1 MNTIASVRQLISDV
15 INGNPAFSAGEKM
28 TFINYMVDRCTSV
41 EIAREF
47 IGNHNLAVVIPEDI
61 ASALLAEVETGTDRA
76 SYMADEGKDGHR
88 SNFTQLIGDRKTDK
102 EILGSNSMMDPQP
115 SITETF
121 SHGQHVCADG
131 FLVNASTADAE
142 ADKGAFSHSQQVC
155 ADGFLA
161 NASTADAEIVSAI
174 AEQDNGMSARVRRSQ
189 KLSPPLFCRSSYIDD
204 CADDRNWFPEK
215 KTALDIQAHID
226 RKVAEAPPDPG
237 KSKVASVAALTECLN
252 GCGSS
257 HPPWEC
263 WDPCKNM
270 LCVTDKRHV
279 GRDCPTCTRDYDDSS
294 GDGN

>member
-1 MNTIASVRQLISDV
+1 MRSYNCVAHNSISTECRDVTLIIIFDLAYSSVSVFIFDFIVMTSISSVRKLISDV

-28 TFINYMVDRCTSV
+28 TFVNYMVDRCTSL

-61 ASALLAEVETGTDRA
+61 ASALQAEVETGTDRA

-142 ADKGAFSHSQQVC
+142 ADKGAFSRSQQVC

-161 NASTADAEIVSAI
+161 NASTADAEIVTAI
-174 AEQDNGMSARVRRSQ
+174 QAEQENGMRARLRRSP
-189 KLSPPLFCRSSYIDD
+189 KLSPPLLSVAAVTIED
-204 CADDRNWFPEK
+204 CADDRNWFPEQNK
-215 KTALDIQAHID
+215 DKEDARAAQT
-226 RKVAEAPPDPG
+226 VAEALSATICSS
-237 KSKVASVAALTECLN
+237 SK
-252 GCGSS
+252 G
-257 HPPWEC
+257 
-263 WDPCKNM
+263 M
-270 LCVTDKRHV
+270 R
-279 GRDCPTCTRDYDDSS
+279 
-294 GDGN
+294 